1 MLSNVLHVIII
12 TDNSL
17 AKRVIVLLMYTT
29 YIPPVV
35 NRYIVTKNNCSS
47 RSPCPSTF
55 LLSLRASYFSPN
67 PTDKMYSVVAAAKA
81 LYEQLSVMGESSIDG
96 DAFLDLWIYV
106 IIKANVKDLVSGSS
120 GGVVAVG
127 EWGWTVL
134 DGAATEPH
142 RLRVC
147 CEIALP
153 MYDITSYFCDSNNIY
168 ACKCIYHIEKIKE
181 LLAYTPLHVQMSL
194 T

>member
-1 MLSNVLHVIII
+1 
-12 TDNSL
+12 
-17 AKRVIVLLMYTT
+17 
-29 YIPPVV
+29 
-35 NRYIVTKNNCSS
+35 
-47 RSPCPSTF
+47 
-55 LLSLRASYFSPN
+55 
-67 PTDKMYSVVAAAKA
+67 MYSVVAAAKA

-127 EWGWTVL
+127 EWDWTVL

-147 CEIALP
+147 CKIALP
-153 MYDITSYFCDSNNIY
+153 MYDITGYYCDSNNIY
-168 ACKCIYHIEKIKE
+168 VYILLHRRDKGTASVHATACPNVTHMNYFGAKRIIFWT
-181 LLAYTPLHVQMSL
+181 A
-194 T
+194 